1 MKKWLVNNFKKIIG
15 TVPITISM
23 CILIWSD
30 MENDRLVLLLAASI
44 LFLVA
49 INFSEI
55 TRLRIGKD
63 GIDFEKEKLKELNRE
78 AQVTIDK
85 LNSTIEPLLKFNLS
99 LLHKDGSFDN
109 VTDFDAIVNFLI
121 SSSELLDD
129 MPLTIQN
136 ELIPYLDEGVDNALH
151 SFMYKAENIIGKG
164 GEKVRNFVNYSN
176 KYTNLD
182 KTRPDYQMVNIEGLR
197 NLNNNEDYL
206 DLVTRLEKFLEKF
219 KPELLNNRKIS
230 EGNKS

>member
-1 MKKWLVNNFKKIIG
+1 MLYYSKSLGVEYLMKKWLVNNFKKIIG

-85 LNSTIEPLLKFNLS
+85 LNSTIEPLLKFNLAM
-99 LLHKDGSFDN
+99 LHKDGHFDN
-109 VTDFDAIVNFLI
+109 VTEFDAIANFLI
-121 SSSELLDD
+121 SSNELLED
-129 MPLTIQN
+129 MPLTIQK
-136 ELIPYLDEGVDNALH
+136 ELRPYLDEGLGNALF
-151 SFMYKAENIIGKG
+151 SFSYKAESIIGYG
-164 GEKVRNFVNYSN
+164 KVRGF
-176 KYTNLD
+176 LD
-182 KTRPDYQMVNIEGLR
+182 LGSPESDEQGISITGLR
-197 NLNNNEDYL
+197 NLDNNAEYQKVVSN
-206 DLVTRLEKFLEKF
+206 LEEFLRKF
-219 KPELLNNRKIS
+219 KPEKLKL
-230 EGNKS
+230 

>member
-15 TVPITISM
+15 TVPIIISM

-30 MENDRLVLLLAASI
+30 MENDRLVVLLAASI

-85 LNSTIEPLLKFNLS
+85 LNSTIEPLLKFNLA
-99 LLHKDGSFDN
+99 LLHKDGYFDN
-109 VTDFDAIVNFLI
+109 VTDFDAISNFLI
-121 SSSELLDD
+121 SSSELLED
-129 MPLTIQN
+129 MPLTIQK
-136 ELIPYLDEGVDNALH
+136 ELRPYLDEGIDNALY
-151 SFMYKAENIIGKG
+151 SFVYKADKVIGKG
-164 GEKVRNFVNYSN
+164 EGRGRVGNLVNYGE

-182 KTRPDYQMVNIEGLR
+182 KTRPDDQMVNIQGLR
-197 NLNNNEDYL
+197 ELNKEEDYL
-206 DLVTRLEKFLEKF
+206 DLVNRLEKFLERF
-219 KPELLNNRKIS
+219 KPELLNERKI
-230 EGNKS
+230 E